1 MAKLIV
7 LYRKPNNPV
16 AFNDYYFNTHVPI
29 AKTVPG
35 ITGYEVSEG
44 PVATPQGDS
53 SYHLVV
59 TLTFESM
66 NALEGA
72 LASEEGQRTAADLA
86 NFADG
91 GAELL
96 IINQRSI

>member
-1 MAKLIV
+1 
-7 LYRKPNNPV
+7 
-16 AFNDYYFNTHVPI
+16 
-29 AKTVPG
+29 
-35 ITGYEVSEG
+35 G

-59 TLTFESM
+59 TLTFDSM
-66 NALEGA
+66 HALEAA
-72 LASEEGQRTAADLA
+72 LASEEGQRTAADLT

-96 IINQRSI
+96 IINQRSL

>member
-29 AKTVPG
+29 AKTIPG

-44 PVATPQGDS
+44 PVATPQGAS
-53 SYHLVV
+53 SYHLVA
-59 TLTFESM
+59 TLTFDSM
-66 NALEGA
+66 DALQA
-72 LASEEGQRTAADLA
+72 AFASQEGQRTAADLA